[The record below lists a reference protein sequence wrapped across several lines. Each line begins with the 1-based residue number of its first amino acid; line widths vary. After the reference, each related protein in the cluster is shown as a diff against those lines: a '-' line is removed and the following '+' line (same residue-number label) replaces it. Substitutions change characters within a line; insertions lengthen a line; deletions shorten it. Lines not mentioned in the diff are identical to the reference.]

1 MPKMDDQDTSDVVS
15 TLLRTLEG
23 GGNEEKAEG
32 LMRLA
37 MTLDECSGAEGAQ
50 LGAAM
55 RAAGGIELLVQH
67 VDHEDPTVHQT
78 VLHLIANFSAK
89 AVDARNEDTQRMLK
103 ELGAFA
109 KLLRHIFSDDPLT
122 LEYAL
127 GGVRNTCRDPE
138 HVTLMQEA
146 GALPRLEAL
155 TRSGDSQ
162 LEAYAEDVRRSMTEA
177 ILDEEA
183 SGYGLVARTDGA
195 QRDDSGSS
203 SPPSPA
209 RSTTSSEG
217 SEGSDTLAPLSPSRC
232 SPASAT
238 SPLGRSRPES
248 ASHRPE
254 SASHRPQSRPESAS
268 HRPESAS
275 HRPQSRP
282 ESASHRPQ
290 SASHRPQSASHRP
303 ESASH
308 RPKSA
313 ARGATSLP
321 ERAGG
326 SRRPIAGDG
335 TQSGAMLDMHSG
347 EWPPRVPDL
356 RPQAESTQSVNLHS
370 EVRALHDDVAA
381 QGSRLAA
388 QDAQMRE
395 LRRRH
400 EELQQHVQQQER
412 ARQSLAASLDSAA
425 QQQLRQEQEAAALAA
440 PGLAAA
446 AKRRYAEERA
456 LKRFNSDQQIRASEK
471 EQEIVAHAMWRYRQA
486 ALEAEGHAQR
496 ARAQFSKQMR
506 QLMLREVRVRVR
518 ARVRVGVG
526 VG

>member
-1 MPKMDDQDTSDVVS
+1 MRARTSHVCLVFMPKTDDQDTSDVVS

-50 LGAAM
+50 LGEAM
-55 RAAGGIELLVQH
+55 RAAGGIGLLVQH
-67 VDHEDPTVHQT
+67 IDHEEPTVHQT

-127 GGVRNTCRDPE
+127 GAVRNTCRDPE

-155 TRSGDSQ
+155 TRSGDSK

-177 ILDEEA
+177 ILEEEA

-209 RSTTSSEG
+209 RSTTSEG

-238 SPLGRSRPES
+238 SPL
-248 ASHRPE
+248 
-254 SASHRPQSRPESAS
+254 PQ
-268 HRPESAS
+268 H
-275 HRPQSRP
+275 
-282 ESASHRPQ
+282 
-290 SASHRPQSASHRP
+290 
-303 ESASH
+303 
-308 RPKSA
+308 
-313 ARGATSLP
+313 TSL
-321 ERAGG
+321 
-326 SRRPIAGDG
+326 
-335 TQSGAMLDMHSG
+335 T
-347 EWPPRVPDL
+347 PP
-356 RPQAESTQSVNLHS
+356 QN
-370 EVRALHDDVAA
+370 
-381 QGSRLAA
+381 
-388 QDAQMRE
+388 
-395 LRRRH
+395 
-400 EELQQHVQQQER
+400 
-412 ARQSLAASLDSAA
+412 AS
-425 QQQLRQEQEAAALAA
+425 
-440 PGLAAA
+440 
-446 AKRRYAEERA
+446 
-456 LKRFNSDQQIRASEK
+456 
-471 EQEIVAHAMWRYRQA
+471 
-486 ALEAEGHAQR
+486 
-496 ARAQFSKQMR
+496 
-506 QLMLREVRVRVR
+506 
-518 ARVRVGVG
+518 
-526 VG
+526 

>member
-1 MPKMDDQDTSDVVS
+1 MPKTDDQDTSDVVS

-89 AVDARNEDTQRMLK
+89 AVDARNEETQRMLK

-127 GGVRNTCRDPE
+127 GAVRNTCRDPE

-183 SGYGLVARTDGA
+183 SGYGPVARTDGA

-209 RSTTSSEG
+209 RSTTSEG

-238 SPLGRSRPES
+238 SPRP
-248 ASHRPE
+248 
-254 SASHRPQSRPESAS
+254 
-268 HRPESAS
+268 
-275 HRPQSRP
+275 
-282 ESASHRPQ
+282 
-290 SASHRPQSASHRP
+290 
-303 ESASH
+303 
-308 RPKSA
+308 
-313 ARGATSLP
+313 
-321 ERAGG
+321 
-326 SRRPIAGDG
+326 
-335 TQSGAMLDMHSG
+335 
-347 EWPPRVPDL
+347 
-356 RPQAESTQSVNLHS
+356 
-370 EVRALHDDVAA
+370 
-381 QGSRLAA
+381 
-388 QDAQMRE
+388 
-395 LRRRH
+395 
-400 EELQQHVQQQER
+400 
-412 ARQSLAASLDSAA
+412 
-425 QQQLRQEQEAAALAA
+425 
-440 PGLAAA
+440 
-446 AKRRYAEERA
+446 
-456 LKRFNSDQQIRASEK
+456 
-471 EQEIVAHAMWRYRQA
+471 
-486 ALEAEGHAQR
+486 
-496 ARAQFSKQMR
+496 
-506 QLMLREVRVRVR
+506 
-518 ARVRVGVG
+518 
-526 VG
+526 

>member
-1 MPKMDDQDTSDVVS
+1 MVS

-50 LGAAM
+50 LGEAM

-67 VDHEDPTVHQT
+67 IDHEEPTVHQT

-89 AVDARNEDTQRMLK
+89 AVDARNAETQRMLK

-183 SGYGLVARTDGA
+183 SGYGVIARTDGA

-238 SPLGRSRPES
+238 SPLGR
-248 ASHRPE
+248 
-254 SASHRPQSRPESAS
+254 SRPESAS